1 MYLIDCSS
9 KLIWL
14 YALLRSAV
22 VNIGPFILVRATSTG
37 SIGQLHLDSS
47 ITLFKYRASNTI
59 FNDSPFRRIITGFV
73 NVFPVENCSLLTGA
87 IMSYFFNTSSNF
99 WILSLRCIG
108 TLLILCFLKI
118 APFFIGRFNFT
129 FVFPTSNFVV
139 A

>member
-1 MYLIDCSS
+1 M
-9 KLIWL
+9 
-14 YALLRSAV
+14 RSAV
-22 VNIGPFILVRATSTG
+22 VNIVPLIRVRATSTG

-47 ITLFKYRASNTI
+47 IMLFKYCASNTK
-59 FNDSPFRRIITGFV
+59 FNDSPFRRINYGFV
-73 NVFPVENCSLLTGA
+73 NVFPVDNCSLLTGA

-118 APFFIGRFNFT
+118 ASFFIGRFNIT
-129 FVFPTSNFVV
+129 FVFPPSNFVV

>member
-1 MYLIDCSS
+1 MLKIIS
-9 KLIWL
+9 
-14 YALLRSAV
+14 
-22 VNIGPFILVRATSTG
+22 FIRVRATSTG

-47 ITLFKYRASNTI
+47 IMLFNYCASNTI
-59 FNDSPFRRIITGFV
+59 FNDSPFCRIIYGFV
-73 NVFPVENCSLLTGA
+73 NVFPVDNCSLLTGT

-118 APFFIGRFNFT
+118 ASFFIGRFNFT
-129 FVFPTSNFVV
+129 FVFQPSKFVV